1 MEEQVGALWHR
12 LITRA
17 SERRY
22 PEAAVRLEEM
32 ALTLGIVFRALGGDA
47 GLEVKAG
54 DTYAHGARRGLLAR
68 IAGSGGR
75 MALAWRDD
83 RALLLPPVIDRF
95 PEPGLNRDLYLWLA
109 ALATGEAQA
118 DDDWLTGN
126 QRLARSAL
134 ARFPGL
140 EARYQRLVAAHLAER
155 PDPARLPPAE
165 AKAEIAIRQALT
177 DPGSV
182 SGLFLAHSQPDD
194 PSSVQK
200 PAAAIGAIQ
209 SDPPLPPSPLP
220 PPAMGGGEARRFM
233 DMHRASLDG
242 EACGGGRKRLSQSR
256 RQQQQLRQRQ
266 RPPLPVPLWLHPD
279 PPLPQGAAPAPPDP
293 EDQERTPDEASADLG
308 RRRRRAERAAMPKKD
323 AGFIGIRME
332 NIFTWGEYVRVDRAT
347 DEEDDLDRAKAAAED
362 MDQIA
367 VARDRKASGAR
378 LRFDLDLPAASEDD
392 LILSDGER
400 LPEWDWKQRRL
411 LPDHCRIQEM
421 LAAEA
426 PPCPLP
432 DHLRRTAN
440 RLRDQF
446 QALAP
451 ARTWQRGRPDGQAI
465 DLDAYLRFATDRKA
479 GVQGDASRLYAE
491 MRSGARDL
499 ACLLLADLSLSTDT
513 WIDNR
518 GRVIDAIRD
527 SLFLFGESLA
537 ATGDRFAM
545 LGFSSRRRDPVRV
558 HRLKGFGEPYGPTV
572 RGRIQAIKPGYYTRL
587 GAGIR
592 HAAKRLALEPAGRR
606 LLLILTD
613 GKPNDLDRYEGRWG
627 IEDTRHAVGEARR
640 QGLEPF
646 CVTIDPEGNDYLP
659 HLFGTGGYVVIRN
672 PAELPSRLPLL
683 YARLTA
689 AS

>member
-22 PEAAVRLEEM
+22 PEAAVRLEDM

-54 DTYAHGARRGLLAR
+54 DEYAHGARRGLLAR
-68 IAGSGGR
+68 IAGSGNR

-95 PEPGLNRDLYLWLA
+95 PERGLNRDLYLWLA

-140 EARYQRLVAAHLAER
+140 ASRYWRLVAAHLAER
-155 PDPARLPPAE
+155 PDPAHLPPAE
-165 AKAEIAIRQALT
+165 ASAEIAIRQALT
-177 DPGSV
+177 DPGS
-182 SGLFLAHSQPDD
+182 
-194 PSSVQK
+194 
-200 PAAAIGAIQ
+200 
-209 SDPPLPPSPLP
+209 
-220 PPAMGGGEARRFM
+220 
-233 DMHRASLDG
+233 LDG
-242 EACGGGRKRLSQSR
+242 EACGGGRNGIPQSR
-256 RQQQQLRQRQ
+256 RQRQ

-279 PPLPQGAAPAPPDP
+279 PPLPQGAAPASPDP
-293 EDQERTPDEASADLG
+293 EDQERTPDDASADLG
-308 RRRRRAERAAMPKKD
+308 RRRRQAERAEMPKKD

-332 NIFTWGEYVRVDRAT
+332 NIFSWGEFVRVDRAT

-689 AS
+689 AT

>member
-1 MEEQVGALWHR
+1 MGSATASQDGDEQE
-12 LITRA
+12 RA
-17 SERRY
+17 
-22 PEAAVRLEEM
+22 
-32 ALTLGIVFRALGGDA
+32 
-47 GLEVKAG
+47 
-54 DTYAHGARRGLLAR
+54 
-68 IAGSGGR
+68 
-75 MALAWRDD
+75 
-83 RALLLPPVIDRF
+83 
-95 PEPGLNRDLYLWLA
+95 
-109 ALATGEAQA
+109 
-118 DDDWLTGN
+118 
-126 QRLARSAL
+126 
-134 ARFPGL
+134 
-140 EARYQRLVAAHLAER
+140 
-155 PDPARLPPAE
+155 
-165 AKAEIAIRQALT
+165 
-177 DPGSV
+177 
-182 SGLFLAHSQPDD
+182 PDD
-194 PSSVQK
+194 P
-200 PAAAIGAIQ
+200 
-209 SDPPLPPSPLP
+209 
-220 PPAMGGGEARRFM
+220 
-233 DMHRASLDG
+233 
-242 EACGGGRKRLSQSR
+242 
-256 RQQQQLRQRQ
+256 
-266 RPPLPVPLWLHPD
+266 
-279 PPLPQGAAPAPPDP
+279 
-293 EDQERTPDEASADLG
+293 SADLG
-308 RRRRRAERAAMPKKD
+308 RRRRQAERAEMPHKD

-332 NIFTWGEYVRVDRAT
+332 NILTWGEYVRVDRAT
-347 DEEDDLDRAKAAAED
+347 DEEDDLERAKSAAED
-362 MDQIA
+362 MDRIA
-367 VARDRKASGAR
+367 VARDRKAGGAR

-392 LILSDGER
+392 LVLADGER

-432 DHLRRTAN
+432 EHLRRTAR

-451 ARTWQRGRPDGQAI
+451 ARTWLRGLPDGQAI
-465 DLDAYLRFATDRKA
+465 DLDAYLRFATDRHA
-479 GVQGDASRLYAE
+479 GVHGDPNHLYAD

-513 WIDNR
+513 WVDDR

-558 HRLKGFGEPYGPTV
+558 HQIKTFAENYGAV
-572 RGRIQAIKPGYYTRL
+572 IRGRIQAIKPGYYTRL

-592 HAAKRLALEPAGRR
+592 HAAQRLAREGASRR

-659 HLFGTGGYVVIRN
+659 HLFGTGGYVVIRH
-672 PAELPSRLPLL
+672 PAELPARLPLL

-689 AS
+689 GG

>member
-22 PEAAVRLEEM
+22 PQAAVRLEDM
-32 ALTLGIVFRALGGDA
+32 AVTLGIVFRALGGDA

-54 DTYAHGARRGLLAR
+54 DDYAHGARRGLLAR
-68 IAGSGGR
+68 IAGVGNR

-95 PEPGLNRDLYLWLA
+95 PDPAINRDLYLWLA
-109 ALATGEAQA
+109 ALATGAAQA
-118 DDDWLTGN
+118 DDDWLNGN
-126 QRLARSAL
+126 QRLTRSAL

-140 EARYQRLVAAHLAER
+140 ESRYRRLVQAHLAER
-155 PDPARLPPAE
+155 PDPDRLPAAE
-165 AKAEIAIRQALT
+165 AEAERAIRQALT

-182 SGLFLAHSQPDD
+182 SSLIQGSGL
-194 PSSVQK
+194 
-200 PAAAIGAIQ
+200 GY
-209 SDPPLPPSPLP
+209 
-220 PPAMGGGEARRFM
+220 
-233 DMHRASLDG
+233 
-242 EACGGGRKRLSQSR
+242 
-256 RQQQQLRQRQ
+256 

-279 PPLPQGAAPAPPDP
+279 PPLPLGAAGAPPGT
-293 EDQERTPDEASADLG
+293 EDQERTPEDASADLG
-308 RRRRRAERAAMPKKD
+308 RRRRQGERAEMPHKD

-332 NIFTWGEYVRVDRAT
+332 NILTWGEYVRVDRAT
-347 DEEDDLDRAKAAAED
+347 DDEDDLDRAKAAAED
-362 MDQIA
+362 MDRIA

-378 LRFDLDLPAASEDD
+378 LRFDLDLPAANEDD
-392 LILSDGER
+392 LVLADGER

-432 DHLRRTAN
+432 EHLRRTAR

-451 ARTWQRGRPDGQAI
+451 ARTWLRGLPDGQAI
-465 DLDAYLRFATDRKA
+465 DLDAYLRFATDRRA
-479 GVQGDASRLYAE
+479 GAHGDPNRLYAD

-513 WIDNR
+513 WIDDR

-545 LGFSSRRRDPVRV
+545 LGFSSRSRDPVRV
-558 HRLKGFGEPYGPTV
+558 HQIKTFAEPYGAV
-572 RGRIQAIKPGYYTRL
+572 IRGRIQAIKPGYYTRL

-592 HAAKRLALEPAGRR
+592 HAAQRLAREGASRR

-613 GKPNDLDRYEGRWG
+613 SKPNDLDRYEGRWG

-659 HLFGTGGYVVIRN
+659 HLFGSGGYVVIRH
-672 PAELPSRLPLL
+672 PAELPARLPLL

-689 AS
+689 GG

>member
-12 LITRA
+12 FITRA

-22 PEAAVRLEEM
+22 PEAAVRLEDM

-54 DTYAHGARRGLLAR
+54 DAYAHGARRGLLAR
-68 IAGSGGR
+68 IAGSGNR

-95 PEPGLNRDLYLWLA
+95 PEAGLNRDLYLWLA
-109 ALATGEAQA
+109 ALATGETQT
-118 DDDWLTGN
+118 DDDWLNGN

-140 EARYQRLVAAHLAER
+140 EARYRRLVAAHLAER

-165 AKAEIAIRQALT
+165 ATAEIAIRQALT
-177 DPGSV
+177 DPGR
-182 SGLFLAHSQPDD
+182 H
-194 PSSVQK
+194 VQ
-200 PAAAIGAIQ
+200 
-209 SDPPLPPSPLP
+209 LT
-220 PPAMGGGEARRFM
+220 
-233 DMHRASLDG
+233 
-242 EACGGGRKRLSQSR
+242 GRHQKH
-256 RQQQQLRQRQ
+256 

-279 PPLPQGAAPAPPDP
+279 PPVPQGAARASPDP
-293 EDQERTPDEASADLG
+293 GDQERAPEDSSVDLG
-308 RRRRRAERAAMPKKD
+308 RRRRRAERAEMPKKD
-323 AGFIGIRME
+323 AGFISIRME
-332 NIFTWGEYVRVDRAT
+332 NIFSWGEYVRVDRAT
-347 DEEDDLDRAKAAAED
+347 DEEDDLERAKAAAED
-362 MDQIA
+362 MDQIT

-392 LILSDGER
+392 LILSDGEH

-432 DHLRRTAN
+432 DHLRRTAR

-451 ARTWQRGRPDGQAI
+451 ARTWLRGRPDGQAI
-465 DLDAYLRFATDRKA
+465 DLDAYLRFATDRRA
-479 GVQGDASRLYAE
+479 GAQGDASRLYAE

-513 WIDNR
+513 WIDDR

-558 HRLKGFGEPYGPTV
+558 HRLKAFSETYGAV
-572 RGRIQAIKPGYYTRL
+572 IRGRIQAIKPGYYTRL

-672 PAELPSRLPLL
+672 PAELPARLPLL

-689 AS
+689 AT